1 MLELR
6 LEKLQTLR
14 ELRLKQREVRRA
26 KARKQY
32 VTPGALAAAIDPG
45 TVQTPALDLID
56 AALVDV
62 AEGRCDRL
70 IISMPPQ
77 EGKSTRV
84 TTTSP
89 LWLLLRNPEL
99 RIAIASY
106 GQDLA
111 EEFGQAIRDMVTA
124 NSGEDG
130 TLDLGLRIA
139 PDNGAARR
147 WKLDGHRGG
156 VRSVGLSS
164 GLTGRPVDVLFID
177 DPIKGQDDAD
187 SEVWRDRVWAWWR
200 TVGSTR
206 LAPGAPVVLVL
217 TRWHE
222 DDLAGRLLAAEDGH
236 RWRVIN
242 IPALADHDPAK
253 GESDPLGRKPGQWLR
268 SARGRT
274 EQQWREIRMQAGSRT
289 FTALYQGRPSPDKGN
304 VWLRQWWRRYSVPL
318 WSQHPDRADAYLVH
332 DCDEVLISADM
343 AFKDTKGSDYV
354 AIGVWVRRG
363 AQVFLVDQVHKRLP
377 FTETLTAF
385 TALCRKW
392 PQAAGKLVE
401 DKANG
406 TAVIDSLRKKI
417 PGIIAVNP
425 KESKYA
431 RASAVAPFI
440 EAGNVFLPE
449 SEIALFDTGAFID
462 EAAGFPRAAH
472 DDQVDQA
479 SQALQ
484 RLILRAGQGLA
495 YLEAM
500 KRRAEAAGIELPTDR
515 TATDRTA
522 TDQQAKGGRRGTDG
536 IPGPQAVRPQLAARH
551 EPPRFRR

>member
-14 ELRLKQREVRRA
+14 ELRKRQLELRRA
-26 KARKQY
+26 TARKQY
-32 VTPGALAAAIDPG
+32 ATPGLLAAAIERG

-84 TTTSP
+84 TTTTP
-89 LWLLLRNPEL
+89 LWLLLRNPDL

-111 EEFGQAIRDMVTA
+111 EEFGQAIRDFITG

-187 SEVWRDRVWAWWR
+187 SEVWRERVWKWWQ
-200 TVGSTR
+200 TVGATR

-222 DDLAGRLLAAEDGH
+222 DDLAGRLLAAEDAS

-253 GESDPLGRKPGQWLR
+253 GQADPLGRKPGEWLQ

-274 EQQWREIRMQAGSRT
+274 EQQWREIRVQAGSRA
-289 FTALYQGRPSPDKGN
+289 FTALYQGHPSPDKGN

-318 WSQHPDRADAYLVH
+318 WSQHPDIPGAWIVAE
-332 DCDEVLISADM
+332 CDEVLISADM

-363 AQVFLVDQVHKRLP
+363 AQVFLVDQIRKRLS

-385 TALCRKW
+385 SGLCAKW
-392 PQAAGKLVE
+392 PQAAAKLVE

-431 RASAVAPFI
+431 RAEAVAPFV
-440 EAGNVFLPE
+440 EAGNVFLPDG
-449 SEIALFDTGAFID
+449 EIALFDVDAFID

-472 DDQVDQA
+472 DDQVDQT
-479 SQALQ
+479 SQALG
-484 RLILRAGQGLA
+484 RMLLRVGPGAA

-500 KRRAEAAGIELPTDR
+500 KRRAAQSGLTVPPQTRSWR
-515 TATDRTA
+515 TARQSTRGEGA
-522 TDQQAKGGRRGTDG
+522 ENGEAPQVSPGR
-536 IPGPQAVRPQLAARH
+536 PLP
-551 EPPRFRR
+551 PPRR

>member
-6 LEKLQTLR
+6 LEKLRILR
-14 ELRLKQREVRRA
+14 ELRLRQLELRRA
-26 KARKQY
+26 TARKQY
-32 VTPGALAAAIDPG
+32 ATPGLLAAAIERG

-56 AALVDV
+56 AALVEV

-84 TTTSP
+84 TTTTP

-111 EEFGQAIRDMVTA
+111 EEFGQAIRDFITG

-187 SEVWRDRVWAWWR
+187 SEVWRDRVWSWWR

-253 GESDPLGRKPGQWLR
+253 GESDPLGRKPGQWLQ

-274 EQQWREIRMQAGSRT
+274 EQQWQEIRVQAGSRA

-318 WSQHPDRADAYLVH
+318 WSQHPDRPDAYLVH
-332 DCDEVLISADM
+332 ECDEVLISADM
-343 AFKDTKGSDYV
+343 AFKDTKGSDFV
-354 AIGVWVRRG
+354 AMGVWVRRG
-363 AQVFLVDQVHKRLP
+363 SEAFLVDQICKRLS
-377 FTETLTAF
+377 FTESLTAF
-385 TALCRKW
+385 TALCSRW

-406 TAVIDSLRKKI
+406 SAVIDSLRKKI
-417 PGIIAVNP
+417 PGIIAINP

-449 SEIALFDTGAFID
+449 REIALFDVDAFID

-479 SQALQ
+479 SQALG
-484 RLILRAGQGLA
+484 RLLLRAGPGAA
-495 YLEAM
+495 YLDAM
-500 KRRAEAAGIELPTDR
+500 KQRAAQAGITVPSHTRSWRTARQTDR
-515 TATDRTA
+515 GEGAEHGEA
-522 TDQQAKGGRRGTDG
+522 PQPAPSGRRL
-536 IPGPQAVRPQLAARH
+536 P
-551 EPPRFRR
+551 PPRR

>member
-6 LEKLQTLR
+6 LQKLQTLR
-14 ELRLKQREVRRA
+14 ELRRRQLEVSRARARR
-26 KARKQY
+26 QY
-32 VTPGALAAAIDPG
+32 ATPGLLAAAIDRT

-62 AEGRCDRL
+62 AEGRNDRL
-70 IISMPPQ
+70 IVSMPPQ

-84 TTTSP
+84 TTTTP
-89 LWLLLRNPEL
+89 LWLLLRDPDK
-99 RIAIASY
+99 RVAIASY

-111 EEFGQAIRDMVTA
+111 KDFGQGIRDLITG
-124 NSGEDG
+124 NSGVDG

-139 PDNGAARR
+139 PDNGAARS

-164 GLTGRPVDVLFID
+164 GLTGRPVDFLFID
-177 DPIKGQDDAD
+177 DPIKGADDAE
-187 SEVWRDRVWAWWR
+187 SEVWRDRVWSWWR
-200 TVGSTR
+200 TVGGTR
-206 LAPGAPVVLVL
+206 LAPAAPVVLVL

-222 DDLAGRLLAAEDGH
+222 DDLAGRLLAAEDGA

-253 GESDPLGRKPGQWLR
+253 GQSDPLGRDPGQWLQ

-274 EQQWREIRMQAGSRT
+274 DAEWRDIRVQAGSRV
-289 FTALYQGRPSPDKGN
+289 FTSLYQGRPSPDKGN

-318 WSQHPDRADAYLVH
+318 WSQHPDIPGAWIVQE
-332 DCDEVLISADM
+332 CDEVLISADM
-343 AFKDTKGSDYV
+343 TFKDTKGSDYV

-363 AQVFLVDQVHKRLP
+363 AQVFLVDQIRKRLS

-385 TALCRKW
+385 AGLCAKW
-392 PQAAGKLVE
+392 PQVAAKLVE

-417 PGIIAVNP
+417 PGIIPVNP

-449 SEIALFDTGAFID
+449 AEIALFDVDAFVD
-462 EAAGFPRAAH
+462 EAAAFPRAAH
-472 DDQVDQA
+472 DDQVDQT

-484 RLILRAGQGLA
+484 RLVLRAGQGQA
-495 YLEAM
+495 YLDAM
-500 KRRAEAAGIELPTDR
+500 KQRAADAGVDVPTGARSWRDLR
-515 TATDRTA
+515 DER
-522 TDQQAKGGRRGTDG
+522 GSRRGTDSVPLAQNG
-536 IPGPQAVRPQLAARH
+536 GRALAA
-551 EPPRFRR
+551 PDGGIRRRR

>member
-6 LEKLQTLR
+6 LDKLQRLR
-14 ELRLKQREVRRA
+14 ELRRQQLELRRA
-26 KARKQY
+26 NARKQY
-32 VTPGALAAAIDPG
+32 ATPGLLAAAIERG
-45 TVQTPALDLID
+45 TVQTPALELID
-56 AALVDV
+56 SVLVDV
-62 AEGRCDRL
+62 AEGRDDRV

-84 TTTSP
+84 TTTTP
-89 LWLLLRNPEL
+89 LWMLLRNPDL

-111 EEFGQAIRDMVTA
+111 EEFGQAIRDLVTG
-124 NSGEDG
+124 NSGDDG

-156 VRSVGLSS
+156 VRSVGLTS

-177 DPIKGQDDAD
+177 DPIKSQDDAD
-187 SEVWRDRVWAWWR
+187 SEVWRDRVWNWWR

-206 LAPGAPVVLVL
+206 LAPGAPVILVL

-222 DDLAGRLLAAEDGH
+222 DDLAGRLLKAEDGH

-253 GESDPLGRKPGQWLR
+253 GQSDPLGRKPGQWLT

-274 EQQWREIRMQAGSRT
+274 DTQWAEIRIQAGSRA
-289 FTALYQGRPSPDKGN
+289 FTSLYQGRPSPDKGN

-318 WSQHPDRADAYLVH
+318 WSQHPDIAAAYLVH
-332 DCDEVLISADM
+332 ECDEVLISADM

-354 AIGVWVRRG
+354 AIGVWVRRA
-363 AQVFLVDQVHKRLP
+363 AQVYLVDQIRKRLS

-385 TALCRKW
+385 QALCAKW
-392 PQAAGKLVE
+392 PQATVKVVE

-417 PGIIAVNP
+417 PGIIAVSP
-425 KESKYA
+425 SESKYA
-431 RASAVAPFI
+431 RATAVAPFI
-440 EAGNVFLPE
+440 EAGNVLLPDA
-449 SEIALFDTGAFID
+449 EIAMFDTEAYID
-462 EAAGFPRAAH
+462 EAAAFPRVAH
-472 DDQVDQA
+472 DDQVDET
-479 SQALQ
+479 SQALA
-484 RLILRAGQGLA
+484 RLLLDGTGAQAWIEWA
-495 YLEAM
+495 
-500 KRRAEAAGIELPTDR
+500 RRKAEQAAAAGAA
-515 TATDRTA
+515 TAQDADAGDTPAEPEAPID
-522 TDQQAKGGRRGTDG
+522 DPPLD
-536 IPGPQAVRPQLAARH
+536 PVAVRQAARNAAYR
-551 EPPRFRR
+551 EQRSRW

>member
-14 ELRLKQREVRRA
+14 ELRRRQLEVRRA
-26 KARKQY
+26 NARKQY
-32 VTPGALAAAIDPG
+32 ATPGLLAAAIERG

-56 AALVDV
+56 SVLVDV
-62 AEGRCDRL
+62 AEGRTDRV

-84 TTTSP
+84 TTTTP
-89 LWLLLRNPEL
+89 LWLLLRDPEL

-111 EEFGQAIRDMVTA
+111 EEFGQAIRDLVTG
-124 NSGEDG
+124 NSGDDG

-156 VRSVGLSS
+156 VRSVGLTS

-177 DPIKGQDDAD
+177 DPIKSQDDAD
-187 SEVWRDRVWAWWR
+187 SEVWRERVWNWWR

-206 LAPGAPVVLVL
+206 LAPGAPVILVL

-222 DDLAGRLLAAEDGH
+222 DDLAGRLLKAEDGH
-236 RWRVIN
+236 RWRVVN

-253 GESDPLGRKPGQWLR
+253 GQGDPLGREPGQWLR

-274 EQQWREIRMQAGSRT
+274 DAQWREIRVQAGSRA
-289 FTALYQGRPSPDKGN
+289 FTALYQGHPSPDKGN
-304 VWLRQWWRRYSVPL
+304 VWLRQWWRRYGVPL
-318 WSQHPDRADAYLVH
+318 WSQHPDIPAAYLIH
-332 DCDEVLISADM
+332 ECDEVLISADM

-363 AQVFLVDQVHKRLP
+363 AQVFLVDQIRKRLS
-377 FTETLTAF
+377 FTETLIAF
-385 TALCRKW
+385 AALCAKW
-392 PQAAGKLVE
+392 PQATAKVVE

-417 PGIIAVNP
+417 PGIIAINP
-425 KESKYA
+425 TESKYA
-431 RASAVAPFI
+431 RATAVAPFI
-440 EAGNVFLPE
+440 EAGNVFLPDD
-449 SEIALFDTGAFID
+449 EIALFDVEVFID
-462 EAAGFPRAAH
+462 EATAFPRGTH
-472 DDQVDQA
+472 DDQVDET
-479 SQALQ
+479 SQALG
-484 RLILRAGQGLA
+484 RMLLRAGQGDA
-495 YLEAM
+495 YLSAM
-500 KRRAEAAGIELPTDR
+500 KQRAETEGIEVKTSARDWR
-515 TATDRTA
+515 VTAASIRE
-522 TDQQAKGGRRGTDG
+522 G
-536 IPGPQAVRPQLAARH
+536 AAAHGEALR
-551 EPPRFRR
+551 

>member
-1 MLELR
+1 LLELR

-14 ELRLKQREVRRA
+14 DLRKRQLELRRA
-26 KARKQY
+26 TARKQY
-32 VTPGALAAAIDPG
+32 ATPGLLAAAIERG

-84 TTTSP
+84 TTTTP

-111 EEFGQAIRDMVTA
+111 EEFGQAIRDFITG

-187 SEVWRDRVWAWWR
+187 SEVWRDRVWKWWQ
-200 TVGSTR
+200 TVGATR

-222 DDLAGRLLAAEDGH
+222 DDLAGRLLAAEDAS

-253 GESDPLGRKPGQWLR
+253 GQSDPLGRKPGEWLQ

-274 EQQWREIRMQAGSRT
+274 EQQWHEIRVQAGTRA
-289 FTALYQGRPSPDKGN
+289 FTALYQGHPSPDKGN
-304 VWLRQWWRRYSVPL
+304 VWLRQWWRRYTVPL
-318 WSQHPDRADAYLVH
+318 WSQHPELPGSWIVAE
-332 DCDEVLISADM
+332 CDEVLISADM

-363 AQVFLVDQVHKRLP
+363 AQVFLVDQIRKRLS

-385 TALCRKW
+385 AGLCAKW
-392 PQAAGKLVE
+392 PQAAAKLVE

-431 RASAVAPFI
+431 RAEAVAPFV
-440 EAGNVFLPE
+440 EAGNVFLPDG
-449 SEIALFDTGAFID
+449 EIALFDVDGFVD

-472 DDQVDQA
+472 DDQVDQT
-479 SQALQ
+479 SQALG
-484 RLILRAGQGLA
+484 RMLLRVGSGAA
-495 YLEAM
+495 YLAAM
-500 KRRAEAAGIELPTDR
+500 KQRAQEAGLNVPTAARDAHP
-515 TATDRTA
+515 TA
-522 TDQQAKGGRRGTDG
+522 QGGRRGPDG
-536 IPGPQAVRPQLAARH
+536 IPIPQAVRPRLAQANGHPGR
-551 EPPRFRR
+551 PGLR

>member
-14 ELRLKQREVRRA
+14 DLHRRRLEVRRSA
-26 KARKQY
+26 ARKQY
-32 VTPGALAAAIDPG
+32 ATPGLLAAAIDPG

-56 AALVDV
+56 QALVDV

-84 TTTSP
+84 TTTTP
-89 LWLLLRNPEL
+89 LWLLLRDPDL

-111 EEFGQAIRDMVTA
+111 EEFGQAIRDFITG
-124 NSGEDG
+124 NSGADG

-147 WKLDGHRGG
+147 WKIDGRRGG

-187 SEVWRDRVWAWWR
+187 SEVWRDRVWNWWR

-222 DDLAGRLLAAEDGH
+222 DDLAGRLLAAEDGS

-253 GESDPLGRKPGQWLR
+253 GESDPLGRKPGQWLQ
-268 SARGRT
+268 SARKRT
-274 EQQWREIRMQAGSRT
+274 EQQWRQIRVQAGSRA

-318 WSQHPDRADAYLVH
+318 WSQHPDIASAYWVAE
-332 DCDEVLISADM
+332 CDEVLISADM
-343 AFKDTKGSDYV
+343 AFKDTKGSDFV

-363 AQVFLVDQVHKRLP
+363 AQVYLVDQICKRLS
-377 FTETLTAF
+377 FTETLAAF
-385 TALCRKW
+385 TALCAKW
-392 PQAAGKLVE
+392 PQAAAKLVE

-417 PGIIAVNP
+417 PGIIPVNP
-425 KESKYA
+425 KESKFA

-440 EAGNVFLPE
+440 EAGNVLLPE
-449 SEIALFDTGAFID
+449 REIALFDVDGFID

-472 DDQVDQA
+472 DDQVDEA

-484 RLILRAGQGLA
+484 RLVLRMGQGA
-495 YLEAM
+495 AFLEAM
-500 KRRAEAAGIELPTDR
+500 KQQAQEAGIKVPTAARDA
-515 TATDRTA
+515 ATTSA
-522 TDQQAKGGRRGTDG
+522 TRGGRRGPDG
-536 IPGPQAVRPQLAARH
+536 VPLNQGLRVPVAQAPGRLRPR
-551 EPPRFRR
+551 

>member
-14 ELRLKQREVRRA
+14 ELRVKQREVRRA
-26 KARKQY
+26 AARKQY
-32 VTPGALAAAIDPG
+32 STPGALAAAVERG
-45 TVQTPALDLID
+45 TVQTPALDLVD

-70 IISMPPQ
+70 IITMPPQ

-84 TTTSP
+84 TTTTP
-89 LWLLLRNPEL
+89 LWMLLRNPEL
-99 RIAIASY
+99 RIAVASY

-111 EEFGQAIRDMVTA
+111 EEFGQAIRDLITG

-156 VRSVGLSS
+156 VRSVGLTS

-177 DPIKGQDDAD
+177 DPIKSQDDAD
-187 SEVWRDRVWAWWR
+187 SEVWRERVWGWWR

-206 LAPGAPVVLVL
+206 LAPGAPVIVVL

-222 DDLAGRLLAAEDGH
+222 DDLAGRLVKAEDGH

-242 IPALADHDPAK
+242 IPALAEHDPAK
-253 GESDPLGRKPGQWLR
+253 GESDPLGRQPGQWLQ

-274 EQQWREIRMQAGSRT
+274 EQQWREIRVQAGSRA

-318 WSQHPDRADAYLVH
+318 WSQHPDNPAAWIVH
-332 DCDEVLISADM
+332 DCDEVMISADM
-343 AFKDTKGSDYV
+343 AFKDTKGSDFV

-363 AQVFLVDQVHKRLP
+363 AQVFLVDQVHKRLS

-385 TALCRKW
+385 KALCGKW
-392 PQAAGKLVE
+392 PQAAAKLVE

-417 PGIIAVNP
+417 PGIIPINP

-440 EAGNVFLPE
+440 EAGNVFLPDA
-449 SEIALFDTGAFID
+449 EIALFDTAGFID

-484 RLILRAGQGLA
+484 RLVLRAGQGQTWLE
-495 YLEAM
+495 YL
-500 KRRAEAAGIELPTDR
+500 KRRS
-515 TATDRTA
+515 
-522 TDQQAKGGRRGTDG
+522 QQADAETTETG
-536 IPGPQAVRPQLAARH
+536 ARH
-551 EPPRFRR
+551 GPAPGDLPAGLDRPGQGAA

>member
-14 ELRLKQREVRRA
+14 ELRRRQLEVRRA
-26 KARKQY
+26 TARKQY
-32 VTPGALAAAIDPG
+32 ATPGALAAAVERG
-45 TVQTPALDLID
+45 TVQTPALDLVD

-70 IISMPPQ
+70 IITMPPQ

-84 TTTSP
+84 TTTTP
-89 LWLLLRNPEL
+89 LWMLLRNPEL

-111 EEFGQAIRDMVTA
+111 EEFGQAIRDLITG
-124 NSGEDG
+124 NSGEEG

-147 WKLDGHRGG
+147 WRLDGHRGG
-156 VRSVGLSS
+156 VRSVGLTS
-164 GLTGRPVDVLFID
+164 GLTGRPVDVLFVD
-177 DPIKGQDDAD
+177 DPIKSQDDAD
-187 SEVWRDRVWAWWR
+187 SEVWRERVWNWWR

-206 LAPGAPVVLVL
+206 LAPGAPVVVVL

-222 DDLAGRLLAAEDGH
+222 DDLAGRLTKAEDGA

-242 IPALADHDPAK
+242 IPALAEHDPAK
-253 GESDPLGRKPGQWLR
+253 GETDLLGREPGQWLQ

-274 EQQWREIRMQAGSRT
+274 EQQWREIRVQAGSRA

-318 WSQHPDRADAYLVH
+318 WSQHPDKPGAWYVAE
-332 DCDEVLISADM
+332 CDEVLISADM
-343 AFKDTKGSDYV
+343 AFKDTKGSDFV

-363 AQVFLVDQVHKRLP
+363 AQVYLVYQVRKRLS

-385 TALCRKW
+385 VGVREMW
-392 PQAAGKLVE
+392 PQAAAKLVE

-417 PGIIAVNP
+417 PGIIAVEP
-425 KESKYA
+425 KESKFA

-440 EAGNVFLPE
+440 EAGNVFLPDAE
-449 SEIALFDTGAFID
+449 VALFDVAAYID

-472 DDQVDQA
+472 DDQVDQT

-484 RLILRAGQGLA
+484 RMLLRLGQGEA
-495 YLEAM
+495 YLAAM
-500 KRRAEAAGIELPTDR
+500 KQQAEEAGITIPT
-515 TATDRTA
+515 TARDAAA
-522 TDQQAKGGRRGTDG
+522 TTTSRGVRRGPDSLPVG
-536 IPGPQAVRPQLAARH
+536 QGVRGPLPSPHGLPGLPRPR
-551 EPPRFRR
+551 

>member
-1 MLELR
+1 LLELR
-6 LEKLQTLR
+6 LQKLQTLR
-14 ELRLKQREVRRA
+14 ELRRRQLEVSRARARR
-26 KARKQY
+26 QY
-32 VTPGALAAAIDPG
+32 ATPGLLAAAIDRT

-62 AEGRCDRL
+62 AEGRNDRL
-70 IISMPPQ
+70 IVSMPPQ

-84 TTTSP
+84 TTTTP
-89 LWLLLRNPEL
+89 LWLLLRDPDK
-99 RIAIASY
+99 RVAIASY

-111 EEFGQAIRDMVTA
+111 KDFGQGIRDLITG
-124 NSGEDG
+124 NSGVDG

-139 PDNGAARR
+139 PDNGAARS

-164 GLTGRPVDVLFID
+164 GLTGRPVDFLFID
-177 DPIKGQDDAD
+177 DPIKGADDAE
-187 SEVWRDRVWAWWR
+187 SEVWRDRVWSWWR
-200 TVGSTR
+200 TVGGTR
-206 LAPGAPVVLVL
+206 LAPAAPVVLVL

-222 DDLAGRLLAAEDGH
+222 DDLAGRLLAAEDGA

-253 GESDPLGRKPGQWLR
+253 GQSDPLGRDPGQWLQ

-274 EQQWREIRMQAGSRT
+274 DAEWRDIRVQAGSRV
-289 FTALYQGRPSPDKGN
+289 FTSLYQGRPSPDKGN

-318 WSQHPDRADAYLVH
+318 WSQHPDIPGAWIVQE
-332 DCDEVLISADM
+332 CDEVLISADM
-343 AFKDTKGSDYV
+343 TFKDTKGSDYV

-363 AQVFLVDQVHKRLP
+363 AQVFLVDQIRKRLS

-385 TALCRKW
+385 AGLCAKW
-392 PQAAGKLVE
+392 PQVAAKLVE

-417 PGIIAVNP
+417 PGIIPVNP

-449 SEIALFDTGAFID
+449 AEIALFDVDAFVD
-462 EAAGFPRAAH
+462 EAAAFPRAAH
-472 DDQVDQA
+472 DDQVDQT

-484 RLILRAGQGLA
+484 RLVLRAGQGQA
-495 YLEAM
+495 YLDAM
-500 KRRAEAAGIELPTDR
+500 KQRAADAGVDVPTGARSWRDLR
-515 TATDRTA
+515 DER
-522 TDQQAKGGRRGTDG
+522 GSRRGTDSVPLAQNG
-536 IPGPQAVRPQLAARH
+536 GRALAA
-551 EPPRFRR
+551 PDGGIRRRR

>member
-1 MLELR
+1 LLELR

-14 ELRLKQREVRRA
+14 ELRRRQLEVRRA
-26 KARKQY
+26 NARKQY
-32 VTPGALAAAIDPG
+32 ATPGLLAAAIERG

-56 AALVDV
+56 SVLVDV
-62 AEGRCDRL
+62 AEGRTDRV

-84 TTTSP
+84 TTTTP
-89 LWLLLRNPEL
+89 LWLLLRDPEL

-111 EEFGQAIRDMVTA
+111 EEFGQAIRDLVTG
-124 NSGEDG
+124 NSGDDG

-156 VRSVGLSS
+156 VRSVGLTS

-177 DPIKGQDDAD
+177 DPIKSQDDAD
-187 SEVWRDRVWAWWR
+187 SEVWRERVWNWWR

-206 LAPGAPVVLVL
+206 LAPGAPVILVL

-222 DDLAGRLLAAEDGH
+222 DDLAGRLLKAEDGH
-236 RWRVIN
+236 RWRVVN

-253 GESDPLGRKPGQWLR
+253 GQGDPLGREPGQWLR

-274 EQQWREIRMQAGSRT
+274 DAQWREIRVQAGSRA
-289 FTALYQGRPSPDKGN
+289 FTALYQGHPSPDKGN
-304 VWLRQWWRRYSVPL
+304 VWLRQWWRRYGVPL
-318 WSQHPDRADAYLVH
+318 WSQHPDIPAAYLIH
-332 DCDEVLISADM
+332 ECDEVLISADM

-363 AQVFLVDQVHKRLP
+363 AQVFLVDQIRKRLS
-377 FTETLTAF
+377 FTETLIAF
-385 TALCRKW
+385 AALCAKW
-392 PQAAGKLVE
+392 PQATAKVVE

-417 PGIIAVNP
+417 PGIIAINP
-425 KESKYA
+425 TESKYA
-431 RASAVAPFI
+431 RATAVAPFI
-440 EAGNVFLPE
+440 EAGNVFLPDD
-449 SEIALFDTGAFID
+449 EIALFDVEVFID
-462 EAAGFPRAAH
+462 EATAFPRGTH
-472 DDQVDQA
+472 DDQVDET
-479 SQALQ
+479 SQALG
-484 RLILRAGQGLA
+484 RMLLRAGQGDA
-495 YLEAM
+495 YLSAM
-500 KRRAEAAGIELPTDR
+500 KQRAETEGIEVKTSARDWR
-515 TATDRTA
+515 VTAASIRE
-522 TDQQAKGGRRGTDG
+522 G
-536 IPGPQAVRPQLAARH
+536 AAAHGEALR
-551 EPPRFRR
+551 

>member
-1 MLELR
+1 M
-6 LEKLQTLR
+6 
-14 ELRLKQREVRRA
+14 RRA
-26 KARKQY
+26 NARRQY
-32 VTPGALAAAIDPG
+32 ATPGLLAAVIERG

-84 TTTSP
+84 TTTTP
-89 LWLLLRNPEL
+89 LWMLLRNPDL
-99 RIAIASY
+99 RIAVASY

-111 EEFGQAIRDMVTA
+111 EEFGQAIRDLITG

-156 VRSVGLSS
+156 VRSVGLTS

-177 DPIKGQDDAD
+177 DPIKSQDDAD
-187 SEVWRDRVWAWWR
+187 SEVWRERVWNWWR

-222 DDLAGRLLAAEDGH
+222 DDLAARLLKAEDGS

-253 GESDPLGRKPGQWLR
+253 GESDSLGRKPGEWLR

-274 EQQWREIRMQAGSRT
+274 EQQWREIRVQAGSRA

-318 WSQHPDRADAYLVH
+318 WSQHPDKPGAWIVH

-354 AIGVWVRRG
+354 AIGVWARRG
-363 AQVFLVDQVHKRLP
+363 AEVYLLYQVRKRLS

-385 TALCRKW
+385 CAVCEMW
-392 PQAAGKLVE
+392 PQASAKLVE

-417 PGIIAVNP
+417 PGIIAVTP
-425 KESKYA
+425 TESKYA
-431 RASAVAPFI
+431 RTSAVAPFV
-440 EAGNVFLPE
+440 EAGNVFLPDGDV
-449 SEIALFDTGAFID
+449 ALFDVEGFID
-462 EAAGFPRAAH
+462 ECAGFPRAAH

-479 SQALQ
+479 SQALSRMLL
-484 RLILRAGQGLA
+484 RLGQGAA
-495 YLEAM
+495 YLAAM
-500 KRRAEAAGIELPTDR
+500 KQQAEQAGIQVPT
-515 TATDRTA
+515 TARDAPATTA
-522 TDQQAKGGRRGTDG
+522 SSRGVRRGPDSVPVHQGGR
-536 IPGPQAVRPQLAARH
+536 GPLAAPH
-551 EPPRFRR
+551 GLPGLPRPR